1 MDAIGLPWSVLL
13 FNIVHAHLNDLGIW
27 ARPSY
32 KIHPPIVTVDKL
44 TILAPREPVRNSSWV
59 ANTINFTIKVADL
72 AKKVVPV
79 EKGRESA
86 NLSMFGVNALR

>member
-1 MDAIGLPWSVLL
+1 MAI
-13 FNIVHAHLNDLGIW
+13 
-27 ARPSY
+27 
-32 KIHPPIVTVDKL
+32 DKP

-79 EKGRESA
+79 EKDRESA
-86 NLSMFGVNALR
+86 NLGMFGLNSLRKKLGYS

>member
-1 MDAIGLPWSVLL
+1 MA
-13 FNIVHAHLNDLGIW
+13 
-27 ARPSY
+27 
-32 KIHPPIVTVDKL
+32 VDKL

-79 EKGRESA
+79 EKDRESA
-86 NLSMFGVNALR
+86 NLSMFGVNALRKNLGYSETEAISGLNKQNMGRKESM